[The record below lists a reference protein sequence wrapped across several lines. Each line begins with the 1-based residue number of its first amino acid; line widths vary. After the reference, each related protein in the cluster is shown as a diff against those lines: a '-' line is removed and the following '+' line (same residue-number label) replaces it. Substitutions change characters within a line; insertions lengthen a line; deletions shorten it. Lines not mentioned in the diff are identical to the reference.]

1 MSSYPRQQADRLMKQ
16 RTTWVTGRG
25 IQRNTYSETEITLR
39 DRCTQTHIKT
49 CTHMLQKVI
58 SVVTDTLKHRDSE
71 RDDRGVSKHTHV
83 SSVRLTYEILTVAQ
97 HCNIVWKCQG
107 FNGGPTGIKCTVN
120 THRAQSVLTKIYG
133 FHLSHSMPRQTV
145 FPKPRAAQQGW

>member
-1 MSSYPRQQADRLMKQ
+1 MVQKCSISSDITQKIASRPWRLDAIMEGIPGPSNWIKDKNGGKIDGKIWEHNVSSYPRQQVDRLMKQ
-16 RTTWVTGRG
+16 RTTRVTGRG

-58 SVVTDTLKHRDSE
+58 SVVTHTETAREMIVELAN
-71 RDDRGVSKHTHV
+71 THV

-97 HCNIVWKCQG
+97 RCNIV
-107 FNGGPTGIKCTVN
+107 
-120 THRAQSVLTKIYG
+120 
-133 FHLSHSMPRQTV
+133 
-145 FPKPRAAQQGW
+145 